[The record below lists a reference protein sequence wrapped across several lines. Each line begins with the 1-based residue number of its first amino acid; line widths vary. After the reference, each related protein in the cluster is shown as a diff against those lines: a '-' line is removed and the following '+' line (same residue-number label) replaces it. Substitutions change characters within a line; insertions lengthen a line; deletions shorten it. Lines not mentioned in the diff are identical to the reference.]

1 MEKYVV
7 PVKFFF
13 PFSMTF
19 RNKISRICM
28 TREDRKRG
36 GLKEYVKGGEKNLG
50 LTICDTIK
58 V

>member
-1 MEKYVV
+1 MEKYIV

-19 RNKISRICM
+19 RDKISQIW
-28 TREDRKRG
+28 EGRKRA

-58 V
+58 L